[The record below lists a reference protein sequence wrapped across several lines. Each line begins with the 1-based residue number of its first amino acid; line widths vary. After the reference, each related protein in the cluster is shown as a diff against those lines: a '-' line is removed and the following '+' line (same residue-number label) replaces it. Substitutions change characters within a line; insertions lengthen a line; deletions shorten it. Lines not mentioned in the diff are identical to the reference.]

1 MNEDFTPRILIID
14 DLRDNLLTLEMNLR
28 TLATEIVAVT
38 SGREALIKV
47 QQADFSLIIIDV
59 QMPEMDGFE
68 TAESIRRGRRNQH
81 TPIIF
86 LTAVFQDQQ
95 SIDRGYRYGAVDYIT
110 KPFNREILL
119 SKVRVFLELDRVKH
133 QLSESKKLFHDILQD
148 QTELIC
154 RTDGNFKILFANRA
168 LLIALTS
175 TFDMVQGQ
183 VFTQWIDERDL
194 NRWQIL
200 TASLAPNNNVIR
212 LNHTLKISAVRRM
225 SVGTVVRA
233 LFSSSYELI
242 GYQVVMRDISGEV
255 KSNDELIRAHRQADE
270 RLTAKASF
278 VAAISKSATISTD
291 VLIREIDRLMPL
303 QDDGIQRQA
312 EHVAFLAKE
321 LQRTLHQLHQLN
333 NLEALRAVTQLSWFY
348 PERLAAQ
355 VITRVHSAKNW
366 KYGLGLE
373 MTDTGLAEV
382 ELKGDESTIG
392 DLLYH
397 LLMTTCFFTSNG
409 TIHIL
414 LKSLPSDKK
423 NLLRFVFNIQSAD
436 AHIPGH
442 ILQYLSGAN
451 GNALHEN
458 MQLPA
463 TMLLHLGF
471 VRVLSEK
478 LHTQITFVEKEGQG
492 IDIGFRLV
500 LENQNIRKQRTGKE
514 LKILVVEDNKL
525 NQQVVATTL
534 SRNGHTYELADNGQ
548 MAIDKAKA
556 FSFDI
561 IIMDIQ
567 MPLVDGYEATRQIR
581 AWEQQ
586 QSNRKPSVI
595 IALTANATREDQEKC
610 HEVGMNSY
618 MTKPFRMNELTDI
631 IHKFAL

>member
-1 MNEDFTPRILIID
+1 MNKDFKPRILIID

-28 TLATEIVAVT
+28 TLGAEIVSVT
-38 SGREALIKV
+38 SGQEALIKV
-47 QQADFSLIIIDV
+47 QQRDFSLIIIDV

-68 TAESIRRGRRNQH
+68 TAENIRRGRRNQH

-95 SIDRGYRYGAVDYIT
+95 SIDQGYRTGAVDYIT

-119 SKVRVFLELDRVKH
+119 SKARVFLELDRVKH
-133 QLSESKKLFHDILQD
+133 ELSESKKLFHDIVQD
-148 QTELIC
+148 QTDLIC
-154 RTDGNFKILFANRA
+154 RTDNNFKVLFANRA
-168 LLIALTS
+168 LLITLTS
-175 TFDMVQGQ
+175 TFEMMQGH

-194 NRWQIL
+194 NRWQVL
-200 TASLAPNNNVIR
+200 TASLSPNNDVMR

-225 SVGTVVRA
+225 TVATVVRA
-233 LFSSSYELI
+233 LFGSNYELA

-255 KSNDELIRAHRQADE
+255 KSNDELIRARRQADE
-270 RLTAKASF
+270 RLIAKAAF
-278 VAAISKSATISTD
+278 VAAIGQSATESTD

-303 QDDGIQRQA
+303 QDSGIQRQA

-321 LQRTLHQLHQLN
+321 LQQTLHQFQQLN
-333 NLEALRAVTQLSWFY
+333 NLEAMRALPQLSWFH
-348 PERLAAQ
+348 PRQLVAE
-355 VITRVHSAKNW
+355 VITRAHAAKNW
-366 KYGLGLE
+366 KYGFRVE
-373 MTDTGLAEV
+373 MADTRLTDD
-382 ELKGDESTIG
+382 ELKGNESTIG
-392 DLLYH
+392 DLLFH
-397 LLMTTCFFTSNG
+397 LLMTTCFFAQNG
-409 TIHIL
+409 TLHIL
-414 LKSLPSDKK
+414 MKPLPSDK
-423 NLLRFVFNIQSAD
+423 NSIRLGFNIQSAD
-436 AHIPGH
+436 LHIPGQ

-471 VRVLSEK
+471 VKVLSEK
-478 LHTQITFVEKEGQG
+478 LHTQITFVENEGREV
-492 IDIGFRLV
+492 DFGFRIL
-500 LENQNIRKQRTGKE
+500 LESKNHEELCEGKE

-534 SRNGHTYELADNGQ
+534 RRNGHSFELADNGQ

-556 FSFDI
+556 SSFDI

-581 AWEQQ
+581 TWEQQ
-586 QSNRKPSVI
+586 HSNRKPSVI

-610 HEVGMNSY
+610 HEVGMDSY
-618 MTKPFRMNELTDI
+618 MTKPFRMNELTDVI
-631 IHKFAL
+631 QKFAL